1 MPKSKRESDGWRFA
15 KALAELEGRRVV
27 RVPPEPDEN
36 KAVLHLMGV
45 NRSARRIAE
54 PAPPTPL
61 HKMGAQR
68 GRKN

>member
-1 MPKSKRESDGWRFA
+1 MPKSKQDDGWRFA

-36 KAVLHLMGV
+36 KAILGLMGV
-45 NRSARRIAE
+45 HRSARRIAE
-54 PAPPTPL
+54 PPPSTPL